1 MHVEGLEKTLTS
13 IHQLN
18 PEEFA
23 GCANAY
29 PSLDT
34 IESFN
39 SEDVAAISSDDAAG
53 PIYNYEWV
61 DEIMQTL
68 NVSPDISNAFHV
80 RNILITFFILCAQK
94 NSCLFTLTGNCRK
107 HK

>member
-18 PEEFA
+18 PEEFS
-23 GCANAY
+23 GCGNAY
-29 PSLDT
+29 PSLEA

-39 SEDVAAISSDDAAG
+39 TEDVAAISTDDATG

-80 RNILITFFILCAQK
+80 RKCNYYFLKNILIIYQLLILY
-94 NSCLFTLTGNCRK
+94 
-107 HK
+107 

>member
-29 PSLDT
+29 PSLET

-39 SEDVAAISSDDAAG
+39 PEDVELRDDAAG

-80 RNILITFFILCAQK
+80 RFYFISGI
-94 NSCLFTLTGNCRK
+94 N
-107 HK
+107 H

>member
-18 PEEFA
+18 PEEFS
-23 GCANAY
+23 GCGNAY
-29 PSLDT
+29 PSLEA

-39 SEDVAAISSDDAAG
+39 TEDVAAISTDDATG

-80 RNILITFFILCAQK
+80 RKCKYSVL
-94 NSCLFTLTGNCRK
+94 RK
-107 HK
+107 